1 MALSIE
7 NALARLL
14 DTVKAAGRA
23 DATLGLYRGTLK
35 SLIKECGYS
44 MNDPCDS
51 NTVDHLLQK
60 AEERFNEGK
69 IVFGSYRFS
78 KRACRLLLESSTE
91 LTIDLNFDSSRMR
104 RFVPDHKYD
113 DRIDDIFQFCHF
125 CESSE
130 IDIGVHIRRFFCFID
145 EKNIEL
151 NEIDN
156 LTMFQFIDYCSS
168 TVNGTMYRV
177 VRAVKCLSE
186 YFKEH
191 HIGNITADFSW
202 LKAGPRDIRLIPA
215 YTSEEID
222 RILSVIDTD
231 TPMGKRDKAIITL
244 AAATG
249 IRGCDISDLIFSCID
264 WKKKTIHFIQRK
276 VHRPLLLPLPNNVL
290 NDIADYILHG
300 RPVVDSEYIF
310 LTSKAPYKQY
320 DSELNSI
327 MKKYCVKAG
336 VEYIKGRGFHSV
348 RRFFAT
354 QSIQNG
360 VSIYAVSEMLGH
372 KDISEDRVYLSVDA
386 EMNSFVAADF
396 SDCPLGGIIYAS
408 AVHGGVI

>member
-1 MALSIE
+1 MALNIE
-7 NALARLL
+7 NALERLL
-14 DTVKAAGRA
+14 ETLKADGRA
-23 DATLGLYRGTLK
+23 DATLDLYRNTLNP
-35 SLIKECGYS
+35 LIKDCGYS

-51 NTVDHLLQK
+51 NTVDALLQK
-60 AEERFNEGK
+60 AEEKYNEGSV
-69 IVFGSYRFS
+69 VFGFHRFS
-78 KRACRLLLESSTE
+78 KRACRLLLESGTGK
-91 LTIDLNFDSSRMR
+91 TIDLKNDSSQMK
-104 RFVPDHKYD
+104 RFVPNHKYGHL
-113 DRIDDIFQFCHF
+113 IDDIIRSFNF

-130 IDIGVHIRRFFCFID
+130 TDIGAHIRRFFCFIE
-145 EKNIEL
+145 EKCIEL
-151 NEIDN
+151 DDIDN

-191 HIGNITADFSW
+191 RIGNITADFSG

-215 YTSEEID
+215 FSSEEIEKAI
-222 RILSVIDTD
+222 RVINTD
-231 TPMGKRDKAIITL
+231 TPIGKRDKAIITL

-249 IRGCDISDLIFSCID
+249 IRGCDISDLTFSCID

-276 VHRPLLLPLPNNVL
+276 VHRPLLLPIPNSVL

-300 RPVVDSEYIF
+300 RPSVDSEYVF
-310 LTSKAPYKQY
+310 LTSRAPYKQY
-320 DSELNSI
+320 DACLNSI
-327 MKKYCVKAG
+327 MQKYCVKAG
-336 VEYIKGRGFHSV
+336 VEYIEGRGFHSV

-360 VSIYAVSEMLGH
+360 ISIYAVSEMLGH

-386 EMNSFVAADF
+386 KMNSFVAADF
-396 SDCPLGGIIYAS
+396 SECPLSGIVYTSFVFGGAR
-408 AVHGGVI
+408 